1 MVPSLVL
8 VAVAALGFAAGLFL
22 FKVKSRWCRRCG
34 SALNCPDCGRRRS
47 RPYPGRTRS
56 TGWL

>member
-8 VAVAALGFAAGLFL
+8 AAVAVLGFAAGLFL

-34 SALNCPDCGRRRS
+34 SALNCPDCGSRRS
-47 RPYPGRTRS
+47 RPYPGRTQWTS
-56 TGWL
+56 EP